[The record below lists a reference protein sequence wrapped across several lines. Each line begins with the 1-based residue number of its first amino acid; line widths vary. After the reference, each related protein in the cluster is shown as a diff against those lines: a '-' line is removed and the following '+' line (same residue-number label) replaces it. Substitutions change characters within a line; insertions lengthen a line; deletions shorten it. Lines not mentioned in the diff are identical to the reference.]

1 MLSGALYPR
10 LAPLTHSWQ
19 AQLIRAREERELSH
33 EQLGAARNEVVE
45 SQARDG
51 ANLNLNANRLGPAE
65 DSAIR

>member
-1 MLSGALYPR
+1 MLSCALYPR

-45 SQARDG
+45 SQAREPESECEYAWTRRRFG
-51 ANLNLNANRLGPAE
+51 
-65 DSAIR
+65 DS